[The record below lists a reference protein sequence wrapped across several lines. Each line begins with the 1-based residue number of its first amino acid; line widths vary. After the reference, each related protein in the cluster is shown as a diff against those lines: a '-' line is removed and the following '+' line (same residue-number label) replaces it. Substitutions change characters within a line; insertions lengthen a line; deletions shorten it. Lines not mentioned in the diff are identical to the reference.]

1 MWPVP
6 EQKSAEVGPGRG
18 AGHELGGRGLWDG
31 SLGTESRKWGSL
43 AGRRVT
49 HLFLL
54 LFVAVVCLLCV

>member
-6 EQKSAEVGPGRG
+6 EQKSAGVGPGRG

-43 AGRRVT
+43 AGRWVT
-49 HLFLL
+49 HLFFFFLF
-54 LFVAVVCLLCV
+54 LFVCVCV